1 MYLKLHRYLIRQ
13 YLYPLLA
20 FLFLLLLIKWNS
32 LPKPGTT
39 GSQFHDQDFLIEF
52 PPQTMVISRP
62 ITSEDMSILLKE
74 PTKALVEEKRV
85 DETETPTKSVS
96 SSEKDLPD
104 TTNAKAI
111 KPSKKGNV
119 VDLTVFM
126 EAQCPDTTGFIKRRV
141 NVTVV
146 PFGKRI
152 VLGKNKTTSHV
163 SATWC
168 GRV

>member
-1 MYLKLHRYLIRQ
+1 M
-13 YLYPLLA
+13 
-20 FLFLLLLIKWNS
+20 LFFYK
-32 LPKPGTT
+32 T
-39 GSQFHDQDFLIEF
+39 
-52 PPQTMVISRP
+52 
-62 ITSEDMSILLKE
+62 SILLFLAILSILLLVIFALPGE